1 MEELY
6 IAVSYPQT
14 EELANCDWFPSEC
27 ILDTKSKI
35 RDNTYLCPLDKY
47 NEFYNNNLKTQ

>member
-14 EELANCDWFPSEC
+14 EELINCDWFPSEC
-27 ILDTKSKI
+27 ILDTESKI
-35 RDNTYLCPLDKY
+35 RDSTYLCPLDKY
-47 NEFYNNNLKTQ
+47 NEFYNNLKMQ